1 MNTCHMT
8 EDSVNPRSSALKCHP
23 HGKQLHCTH
32 IMSSKLTTLVRLGAW
47 SAGSRAASAAS
58 SRRAMMTCS
67 TICAAFRFTLQ
78 RKRMSAFG
86 CNATSAT
93 EDREAIFSKVQ
104 RLCNQIGRIGMLT

>member
-1 MNTCHMT
+1 MNTYDMKRRQSTPGVCT
-8 EDSVNPRSSALKCHP
+8 GAPTKWQAGALHP
-23 HGKQLHCTH
+23 TFR
-32 IMSSKLTTLVRLGAW
+32 SKLTTLVRLGAW

-78 RKRMSAFG
+78 HMRTSACG

-93 EDREAIFSKVQ
+93 EDREALSSKVQ